1 MEHLFDLPL
10 QANKQKKMK
19 KSLLALASGT
29 LGLGIAEFVMM
40 GILPNVAHDLGV
52 SIPTAGHLI
61 SAYAIGVCVGAPL
74 MVVVARTRPLK
85 QILLGLVAIYIIGNV
100 FASLSSNYWLLLFMR
115 FVSGLPH
122 GAFFGAGSIVAER
135 VAERGRESQA
145 VSLMIAGMTIANLF
159 GVPFGT
165 MLCNLIS
172 WRFPF
177 AFNGVWGLFTFYLI
191 WKWVSSIPAL
201 PDTGFK
207 GQFRFLKKLAPW
219 LIILTTMFGNGG
231 IFCWFSYVT
240 PQMIHEGGFT
250 PSHMTLIMML
260 AGLGMTI
267 GNLVGG
273 RCGDLYGLS
282 SVVRFSMYFMLL
294 SLLGTFFFAS
304 VPWLSVLLMF
314 IGTACLFAVS
324 PAQQLLF
331 IQTSR
336 GSELMGA
343 ACAQVAF
350 NMGNAMGAYLGGLPI
365 EYDMGYRY
373 PSLVGVFVVL
383 LGLATV
389 SVYMRR
395 ERKMSLA
402 K

>member
-61 SAYAIGVCVGAPL
+61 SAYAIGVCVCAPL

-191 WKWVSSIPAL
+191 WKWVPSIPAL

>member
-191 WKWVSSIPAL
+191 WKWVPSIPAL

-331 IQTSR
+331 IQIGR
-336 GSELMGA
+336 A
-343 ACAQVAF
+343 HV
-350 NMGNAMGAYLGGLPI
+350 
-365 EYDMGYRY
+365 
-373 PSLVGVFVVL
+373 
-383 LGLATV
+383 
-389 SVYMRR
+389 
-395 ERKMSLA
+395 
-402 K
+402 

>member
-191 WKWVSSIPAL
+191 WKWVPSIPAL

-240 PQMIHEGGFT
+240 PLMIHEGGFT

>member
-1 MEHLFDLPL
+1 
-10 QANKQKKMK
+10 MK

-52 SIPTAGHLI
+52 SIPTAGHFI

-85 QILLGLVAIYIIGNV
+85 QILLGLVAVYFVGNLCAA
-100 FASLSSNYWLLLFMR
+100 FSQGYWSLLLMR

-122 GAFFGAGSIVAER
+122 GAFFGVGSIVAER
-135 VAERGRESQA
+135 VADKGKESLA
-145 VSLMIAGMTIANLF
+145 VSMMIAGMTVANLF

-165 MLCNLIS
+165 MLSNLVS

-177 AFNGVWGLFTFYLI
+177 LFNAGWGLLIFYLI
-191 WKWVSSIPAL
+191 YKWVPSLPAL
-201 PDTGFK
+201 PDVGLK

-240 PQMIHEGGFT
+240 PQMIHEAGFAA
-250 PSHMTLIMML
+250 SHITLIMVL

-273 RCGDLYGLS
+273 KCGDLYGLAP
-282 SVVRFSMYFMLL
+282 VIRFTQVLMLV

-324 PAQQLLF
+324 SPQQLLLL
-331 IQTSR
+331 QNSR
-336 GSELMGA
+336 GSEMMGA
-343 ACAQVAF
+343 ACVQIAF
-350 NMGNAMGAYLGGLPI
+350 NLGNAVGAYLGGLPV
-365 EYDMGYRY
+365 EAGLGYRY
-373 PSLVGVFVVL
+373 PALVGVFVVL
-383 LGLATV
+383 LGLLSV
-389 SVYMRR
+389 SIYLKR
-395 ERKMSLA
+395 EHMMKRI
-402 K
+402 

>member
-172 WRFPF
+172 WCFPF

-191 WKWVSSIPAL
+191 WKWVPSIPAL